1 MNFGKTLELTS
12 DQLKKLNLKYGK
24 NEIRYEVFT
33 MLQEIFE
40 FLRIVSPMSFLHL
53 TGQSI
58 SLIGKVP
65 IEILP
70 GKRHIT

>member
-40 FLRIVSPMSFLHL
+40 IFGIL
-53 TGQSI
+53 TPANKIQNAGQLS
-58 SLIGKVP
+58 SAFSGN
-65 IEILP
+65 
-70 GKRHIT
+70 

>member
-33 MLQEIFE
+33 MLQEIFKI
-40 FLRIVSPMSFLHL
+40 FGIL
-53 TGQSI
+53 T
-58 SLIGKVP
+58 
-65 IEILP
+65 P
-70 GKRHIT
+70 GNGIQNAGPLSSAFSRN

>member
-33 MLQEIFE
+33 MLQEIFKIFWDIDPWE
-40 FLRIVSPMSFLHL
+40 RNPERGTIIQRLFWKLNP
-53 TGQSI
+53 
-58 SLIGKVP
+58 
-65 IEILP
+65 
-70 GKRHIT
+70 